1 MKVLDYNNLDTNEKD
16 EPNKVIWDWLFLD
29 NFLENLQPNSSL
41 EIGVDKGLT
50 FSLLHKYSHH
60 SLGIE
65 IYENSYPKEWNILF
79 QDSKK
84 LTEKDL
90 GKDMF
95 FDFIHIDGDHSYESA
110 INDLTKCQPHIN
122 DETIICVDDY
132 QSKDVI
138 DAVNTFLKKNKQ
150 MFLKFY
156 GINQIFLVSKKS
168 EDIFDKVINKFDK
181 NIVKLLKLRPVLNLD
196 IWPTDNDIKMV
207 NYLSQRSEFQS
218 LQPKLE
224 SYLKLQ

>member
-1 MKVLDYNNLDTNEKD
+1 MKVLDYNNLDKNEKD
-16 EPNKVIWDWLFLD
+16 KPNKLIWDWLFLD
-29 NFLENLQPNSSL
+29 NFLEQFKPDRSL

-50 FSLLHKYSHH
+50 FSLLHKYSNH

-65 IYENSYPKEWNILF
+65 IYNNPYPKEWNILF

-90 GKDMF
+90 GVDMF
-95 FDFIHIDGDHSYESA
+95 FDFIHIDGEHSYEYA
-110 INDLTKCQPHIN
+110 INDLTKCQPHIS
-122 DETIICVDDY
+122 DKTIICVDDY
-132 QSKDVI
+132 QLKDVI

-150 MFLKFY
+150 MFLKCY
-156 GINQIFLVSKKS
+156 GINQIFLVSQKS
-168 EDIFDKVINKFDK
+168 EEIFDDVIKKFDK
-181 NIVKLLKLRPVLNLD
+181 NIIKLLKLRPVLNLD
-196 IWPTDNDIKMV
+196 VWPTDNDIKMID
-207 NYLSQRSEFQS
+207 YLSKRNEFQS